1 MAGIKEV
8 ASLAGV
14 SIATV
19 SRVMNNKGPL
29 SEQTKE
35 TVHRAM
41 AELNYQPNDL
51 ARALGKKKQS
61 KIIALLSLPLQHPF
75 YSELITYIEEYLY
88 EKGYKLLLITSF
100 MDIVKEENCINLIQS
115 HMIDGLII
123 GGHPVCEDTFLNTT
137 IPIVTVEA
145 ILPNNI
151 PYVISNNYQGGLIA
165 TKHLLAKGCKNL
177 IHICGDMQSHHEAD
191 KRAVA
196 FEDTC
201 KAAGVNYSIYGT
213 TVQMLKK
220 LDYSQIVN
228 RLLFEHPEVDGIF
241 ASSDIIAAEV
251 IRMAASIGY
260 KVPEQLKVIGFD
272 GVKMSRLM
280 NPPLT
285 TVAQDIKMLAG
296 ETVTKLLD
304 AIENKKVLLETMIP
318 VTLIERQST

>member
-1 MAGIKEV
+1 MAGIKDV

-29 SEQTKE
+29 SESTKKA
-35 TVHRAM
+35 VHRAM
-41 AELNYQPNDL
+41 EELNYQPNDL

-75 YSELITYIEEYLY
+75 YSELITHIEECLY

-100 MDIVKEENCINLIQS
+100 MDIIKEENCINLIQS

-123 GGHPVCEDTFLNTT
+123 GGHTVCEDIFLNTS
-137 IPIVTVEA
+137 IPIVTVET
-145 ILPNNI
+145 ILSSNI
-151 PYVISNNYQGGLIA
+151 PYVISDNYQGGLTA

-177 IHICGDMQSHHEAD
+177 IHICGDIKFQHEAD
-191 KRAVA
+191 KRAIA
-196 FEDTC
+196 FEDAC
-201 KAAGVNYSIYGT
+201 IAAGVQYSVYNT
-213 TVQMLKK
+213 TQQMLKE

-228 RLLFEHPEVDGIF
+228 KLLFEHPEVDGIF
-241 ASSDIIAAEV
+241 ASSDVIAAEV
-251 IRMAASIGY
+251 IRMATSLGY
-260 KVPEQLKVIGFD
+260 RVPQQLKVIGFD

-285 TVAQDIKMLAG
+285 TIAQDMKMLASQ
-296 ETVTKLLD
+296 TVSKLLD
-304 AIENKKVLLETMIP
+304 AIEKKEVPLETVIP
-318 VTLIERQST
+318 VTLIERQTT